1 MNYANYIN
9 HALYKPPEFWRNYTL
24 DLEWCKGTA
33 KRVFLAALPYIA
45 LYKPAG
51 TVLSL
56 VGNGSRLFSHLQ
68 KGIEEQ
74 NNWKRVAW
82 EGAEVALAAIALGTV
97 FFSFAAG
104 TFISTAS
111 DLGHGIYHLG
121 MACYKGDF
129 AEAREEALQAL
140 IAGSYLGFMAFGSLE
155 LLVAF
160 AVLQAVTALY
170 QAGGE
175 IRQGRYIEAAAKI
188 GLCCLKAR
196 SAREYVKMVER
207 RNAFLKMERTA
218 ALFAKIAK
226 ARAAGH
232 LINHPLSSLEQR
244 IEENDLVF
252 RDSEGQ
258 EIHFGANFH
267 GNGGALVK
275 GENIVLRS
283 RIIDGKEV
291 IELEF
296 KVNHAYK
303 GRLEKSISQ
312 LQKVSQ
318 KETQEILQLTGSH
331 ATSIQV
337 KKDFILGDPVTF
349 WFFGGEKDAHRIVV
363 GGMGEMLVGA
373 DKELPNLYDKVIVR
387 MDAKQSLYTLHE
399 MLCLL
404 DLENAICLST
414 KEDIERL
421 KMGQLFRTFFPR
433 EALSFERSEEFFT
446 LTLEDVKAKMI
457 QMAPEMRGVF
467 DRYYDKMVPES
478 ILGGRIRYRICGLS
492 QEIYAAGGRALTAAI
507 TGAYTNEELFQRV
520 ASMLRMGMIAHEV
533 RQANEVDSEGL
544 SSGMDY
550 YTGGADSVFTQM
562 ITENVCR
569 KQSRLNELEYDFDVR
584 LMISLDVLELGSY
597 QYRSDN
603 FGNRNLEPNEMLQFF
618 LNLDPYADRQSIL
631 EFTRSLQMTFSPY
644 NEVMLKER
652 IDPSYFTSIIVSDEQ
667 KKIELINYLK
677 KYDLIEDGKI
687 LGRSVDQFI
696 RVGTRWS
703 FDLIS

>member
-9 HALYKPPEFWRNYTL
+9 HTLYKPPELWRNYTL
-24 DLEWCKGTA
+24 DLEWCTGIA

-51 TVLSL
+51 KVLSL

-74 NNWKRVAW
+74 SHWKRVAW
-82 EGAEVALAAIALGTV
+82 ECAEVALAAIALGTV

-140 IAGSYLGFMAFGSLE
+140 IAGSYLGFMALGSLE
-155 LLVAF
+155 LLVVF
-160 AVLQAVTALY
+160 AMLQSMTALY
-170 QAGGE
+170 QSAKE
-175 IRQGRYIEAAAKI
+175 FFQGNYIEAAAKL
-188 GLCCLKAR
+188 GLSALKSH
-196 SAREYVKMVER
+196 SAREYFNMMER

-267 GNGGALVK
+267 GNGGSLVK

-283 RIIDGKEV
+283 RMIDGKEV

-303 GRLEKSISQ
+303 GRLENSISQ

-337 KKDFILGDPVTF
+337 KKDFMLGDPISS
-349 WFFGGEKDAHRIVV
+349 WFSGGGKDAHRIVV

-373 DKELPNLYDKVIVR
+373 DKDLPNLYDKVIVR

-414 KEDIERL
+414 KADIERL

-446 LTLEDVKAKMI
+446 MKLEDLKAKMI
-457 QMAPEMRGVF
+457 QMSPGMRGMF

-507 TGAYTNEELFQRV
+507 TGAYTDEELFQRV
-520 ASMLRMGMIAHEV
+520 ASMLRMGMIATEV
-533 RQANEVDSEGL
+533 RQSNDMNQNGL
-544 SSGMDY
+544 SSGIDY
-550 YTGGADSVFTQM
+550 LTGGADSVYTQM
-562 ITENVCR
+562 ITEGFCKKASLDNLV
-569 KQSRLNELEYDFDVR
+569 YDSDVR
-584 LMISLDVLELGSY
+584 ILISLDALELGSY
-597 QYRSDN
+597 QYHDDS
-603 FGNRNLEPNEMLQFF
+603 FGNRFADPNAMPWFGWGWDSYWARE
-618 LNLDPYADRQSIL
+618 NIL
-631 EFTRSLQMTFSPY
+631 EFTRNEQKNFSIF

-652 IDPSYFTSIIVSDEQ
+652 VNPSFFTGIVVSDEQ
-667 KKIELINYLK
+667 KKVDLVNYLK
-677 KYDLIEDGKI
+677 KYDLIQDGMI
-687 LGRSVDQFI
+687 LGHAMDQFI
-696 RVGTRWS
+696 RVGMN
-703 FDLIS
+703 LKNLG